1 MATEV
6 AEGERAIASA
16 GQTRRFIDP
25 EEVPGAFPH
34 CHIAIRP
41 SARGE
46 FRMRVRHAAVQ
57 DINLSHTVEILPR
70 RASMSFRPE
79 RAYFRFV
86 APHDR
91 PKIRNGREDIPGSI
105 AIGPAEYNTE
115 DVTTGLSVSRSLS
128 VPLAMMLDRTQRL
141 MLEGNRPVV
150 GPPAKPLQPPAPL
163 LVRLMSLQRQVL
175 GAAPGKAVPAAAMS
189 AAIWE
194 VLTDILLSAEPDPRP
209 MRAARERAALRRATE
224 FITANHDRPVALWE
238 LCEAGGCSAKTL
250 ELVFLRSVG
259 ETPNRYMRRWR
270 LWRARDALSAADPA
284 ETTVSEIA
292 LAHGFWELGRFAGAY
307 REIFGEAPSATLRAR
322 ASHRPVTGR
331 MGLTISA

>member
-1 MATEV
+1 
-6 AEGERAIASA
+6 
-16 GQTRRFIDP
+16 
-25 EEVPGAFPH
+25 
-34 CHIAIRP
+34 
-41 SARGE
+41 
-46 FRMRVRHAAVQ
+46 MRVRHAAVQ

-86 APHDR
+86 APQDR

-115 DVTTGLSVSRSLS
+115 DVTTGPSVSRSMS
-128 VPLAMMLDRTQRL
+128 VPLAMMLDRAQRL
-141 MLEGNRPVV
+141 MLGGNWPFA
-150 GPPAKPLQPPAPL
+150 GPSAQPLRPPAPL
-163 LVRLMSLQRQVL
+163 LARLVSLQRQVL
-175 GAAPGKAVPAAAMS
+175 GNVPGGTLSTVAMS

-194 VLTDILLSAEPDPRP
+194 TLTEILLSAEPDPRP
-209 MRAARERAALRRATE
+209 MRAARERAALHSATE
-224 FITANHDRPVALWE
+224 FIAANQDRPVALWE
-238 LCEAGGCSAKTL
+238 LCEAAGCSAKTL
-250 ELVFLRSVG
+250 ELVFLRGVG

-284 ETTVSEIA
+284 ETTVSQIA

-307 REIFGEAPSATLRAR
+307 REIFGEAPSATLRAPT
-322 ASHRPVTGR
+322 SHRPAKGR